1 MPVDM
6 AALTADLAAES
17 AVTRALV
24 AGLDEAGWRTPTPAA
39 GWDIADQISHLA
51 YFDEVTVRSA
61 VDPEQF
67 KAELAAAEADGGINP
82 DTIAARFRDR
92 TGAQLLAW
100 FEVARADLIGTF
112 SGLDPAPAAVVRPGH
127 ERRVVADRPDHG
139 DLGAHPGHR
148 RRPRRHPRA
157 DAEAA
162 PCRAHRRRR
171 PRVQLRRPRENPAA
185 QPRSESSSPGQTAP
199 CGPGVQ
205 KTPRTG

>member
-6 AALTADLAAES
+6 AALAADLAAES

-67 KAELAAAEADGGINP
+67 EAELAAAEADGGINP

-100 FEVARADLIGTF
+100 FDVARADLIGTF
-112 SGLDPAPAAVVRPGH
+112 SGTGPGRPAAVVRPGH

-157 DAEAA
+157 DGPGCATSRTSASA
-162 PCRAHRRRR
+162 PARSATPCTGNPRR
-171 PRVQLRRPRENPAA
+171 P
-185 QPRSESSSPGQTAP
+185 PRSG
-199 CGPGVQ
+199 
-205 KTPRTG
+205 